1 MNKVAATEIKA
12 GMTFKQ
18 HNAIYVAK
26 SDAQPHGNNGK
37 EVVIDAHCP
46 EFTIR
51 RRSNGNRIE
60 KHGGYDQKVY
70 FRSSTMVALR

>member
-18 HNAIYVAK
+18 HNATYVAK

-37 EVVIDAHCP
+37 EVAVDVYAV
-46 EFTIR
+46 EYTLR
-51 RRSNGNRIE
+51 RRSNGNRPE
-60 KHGGYDQKVY
+60 KCGGYDTRVY